1 MRSLPAP
8 PRCHPLLRSPR
19 RAAGGRAKRRAAAVG
34 PLRDPAGVWRG
45 GGHPG
50 PNRASDT
57 CRPLEGPSLGLTS
70 SRQGL
75 RGVLAEAGAHLGSLR
90 PDTEGTQI
98 GERSVSNLRALGS
111 PECDCGE
118 GPCSFGALPRRLLPD
133 CPGGGVG
140 EGEGPG
146 RRSCRLFVKIARAE
160 AAGGCLLRKGE
171 VRPSL
176 CASSEAPSPWP
187 LFCPLASS
195 S

>member
-1 MRSLPAP
+1 M
-8 PRCHPLLRSPR
+8 
-19 RAAGGRAKRRAAAVG
+19 
-34 PLRDPAGVWRG
+34 WRG

-50 PNRASDT
+50 PSRASDA
-57 CRPLEGPSLGLTS
+57 CRALEGPSLGLTS

-140 EGEGPG
+140 EGGRAWPPQLPPVRKDRQGRGCG
-146 RRSCRLFVKIARAE
+146 RRSPQKGGGQTLSVCLF
-160 AAGGCLLRKGE
+160 G
-171 VRPSL
+171 
-176 CASSEAPSPWP
+176 SSQ
-187 LFCPLASS
+187 PLATLLSPGQLLVGWAELRRQ
-195 S
+195 